1 MREDD
6 EKFEDNFD
14 DFDEEDC
21 PYSHMFLSLLTM
33 PKPFGYY
40 VWDLETIEE
49 FLKKRGYKIIEH
61 KNSEGEEIKIA
72 IKPTDSRIPDLDYSN
87 LRDVFYEDVQKII
100 LNWLLKI
107 GSEE

>member
-1 MREDD
+1 MIEDK
-6 EKFEDNFD
+6 EEFEDNFD

-33 PKPFGYY
+33 PKPLGYM
-40 VWDLETIEE
+40 WTLETIEE

-72 IKPTDSRIPDLDYSN
+72 IKPTDSRIPDLDSSN

-100 LNWLLKI
+100 FNWLLKI